1 MTTAARPTSTR
12 ARIEHWMPGVR
23 VVRTYE
29 RSWLSRDLV
38 AGIVLV
44 TLLVPQGMA
53 YAELAGLPA
62 ITGLYTT
69 VICLVAYALVGP
81 SPILILGPDS
91 ALGPLIA
98 ATILP
103 LAAGSEEMAIA
114 LAGMLAL
121 MVGLITIGAGV
132 AKLGFI
138 ADLLSSPV
146 RTGYLAG
153 LSITIF
159 IGQLPKLFGFSTDA
173 SGLVDE
179 LRAFLQGLDQT
190 NLWALGIGLLSL
202 AIIEGLRRLRPR
214 APGILVAV
222 VVSIGLS
229 MALDLA
235 ARGVDVIGVLPQGFP
250 MPKLPAVAPEDIPL
264 LFAAAAGISLVAIGD
279 TISVSGGF
287 AARAGYEVDGNQE
300 LAGIGSANL
309 AAGLFSGFPVSTSGS
324 RTAVAFQSG
333 AKTQLTGLAAAALV
347 VVMLLFLPGLVQAMP
362 QPVLAAVVIA
372 ASISLFD
379 VPELRRLFRV
389 RRTEFALAVACAL
402 GVMFIGVLEGIV
414 VAVVLS
420 VIYIFKR
427 AWSPYSTVLGKT
439 PAVPGWHDIR
449 RYPDAEQVP
458 GLLIVRWAAPLFFA
472 NANQFRDRIRELVKS
487 STPTPRWVLV
497 AAEPITDIDV
507 TAGAMLADLD
517 LELNA
522 AGVHLAFAELQSDV
536 RDTIVRYG
544 LLQTIDEGHLYGSVK
559 DGVKAFLREDD
570 AGNADP
576 GALAG
581 GRPPSD

>member
-1 MTTAARPTSTR
+1 
-12 ARIEHWMPGVR
+12 MPGLR
-23 VVRTYE
+23 ALRTYE
-29 RSWLSRDLV
+29 RSWLSRDLI
-38 AGIVLV
+38 AGVVLV

-81 SPILILGPDS
+81 SPILVLGPDS
-91 ALGPLIA
+91 SLGPMIA

-103 LAAGSEEMAIA
+103 LAAGSEELAIA

-121 MVGLITIGAGV
+121 MVGLVTIGAGV

-173 SGLVDE
+173 SGLVNE
-179 LRAFLQGLDQT
+179 VRAFLEGLDQT
-190 NLWALGIGLLSL
+190 NAWALAIGLLSL
-202 AIIEGLRRLRPR
+202 AIILGLKRLRPR
-214 APGILVAV
+214 TPGILIAV

-229 MALDLA
+229 IALDLA

-250 MPKLPAVAPEDIPL
+250 VPSFPAVPAEDLVI
-264 LFAAAAGISLVAIGD
+264 LFAAAVGISLVAIGD

-287 AARAGYEVDGNQE
+287 SARAGYEVDGNQE
-300 LAGIGSANL
+300 LAGIGTANL

-333 AKTQLTGLAAAALV
+333 AKTQLTGLVAAALV
-347 VVMLLFLPGLVQAMP
+347 MAMLLFVPGLVQAMP
-362 QPVLAAVVIA
+362 QPVLAAIVIA
-372 ASISLFD
+372 ASISLLD
-379 VPELRRLFRV
+379 VAELRRLFRV
-389 RRTEFALAVACAL
+389 RKTEFALAVACAL

-414 VAVVLS
+414 VAVALS

-427 AWSPYSTVLGKT
+427 AWSPYSAVLGKT
-439 PAVPGWHDIR
+439 PANPGWHDVR

-472 NANQFRDRIRELVKS
+472 NANQFRDRIRELVS
-487 STPTPRWVLV
+487 TSTPRPGWVLV
-497 AAEPITDIDV
+497 AAEPITDIDT

-522 AGVHLAFAELQSDV
+522 AGIHLAFAELQSEV
-536 RDTIVRYG
+536 RATIVRYG
-544 LLQTIDEGHLYGSVK
+544 LLQTIDEEHLYGSVK
-559 DGVKAFLREDD
+559 EGVEAFLLEV
-570 AGNADP
+570 
-576 GALAG
+576 G
-581 GRPPSD
+581 GRSAS